1 MEGFS
6 TSWPVS
12 STIAAMIPG
21 SGSVHDPGTSGVTP
35 GNGVIRCPPVS
46 VCHHVSTIG
55 QRPPPTLSWYHIQ
68 ASGLIGS
75 PTEPRM
81 RSEDKSKLEGCVVAS
96 ASLALMSARIA
107 VGAV

>member
-1 MEGFS
+1 MPPCPFS

-21 SGSVHDPGTSGVTP
+21 SGSVHEPGTVGVTP
-35 GNGVIRCPPVS
+35 GNGVIMWPPVS

-55 QRPPPTLSWYHIQ
+55 QRPPPTCSWYHIQ

-75 PTEPRM
+75 PTVPRS
-81 RSEDKSKLEGCVVAS
+81 RSVERS
-96 ASLALMSARIA
+96 
-107 VGAV
+107 